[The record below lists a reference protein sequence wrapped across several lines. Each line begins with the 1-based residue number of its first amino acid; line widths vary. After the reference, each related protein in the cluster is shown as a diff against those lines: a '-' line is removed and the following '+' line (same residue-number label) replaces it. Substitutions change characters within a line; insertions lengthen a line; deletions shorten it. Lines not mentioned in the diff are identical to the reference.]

1 MIKKIAPAYSLK
13 GTITPPPDK
22 SISQRAAIFAL
33 LHDGKSII
41 KNYSLAEDPQSTLN
55 CVEMMGAEVHQID
68 QVVMING
75 VGRYGVRALSDELD
89 CGNSGTAMRLLS
101 GVLVGAGISVYL
113 IGDPSLSSRTMKR
126 IIEPLEQM
134 GAHILA
140 RNGEYAPLFVT
151 REDPFIPIEYEL
163 PIASAQ
169 LKSCLLL
176 AGLFGKTPTKII
188 EVSKSRD
195 HTERLLNLNILEE
208 DGKRVISASLKD
220 EIPNQSY
227 TVPADF
233 SAAAFW
239 LVAGSI
245 MPNSEIRMTNVGL
258 NPTRTA
264 LLHILMDMD
273 ADISIL
279 NKHEE
284 GTEPCAD
291 IIVKSAQ
298 LRKIDLDP
306 ALIPNCID
314 ELPILSV
321 AMLFADGTS
330 IISGAEELR
339 HKETD
344 RIIAITKLL
353 DAVGGVYEEMED
365 GLVIRGNPK
374 FKFKSGQFQ
383 SFHDHRIAMA
393 AAILSLKGS
402 SESEIEDAESVAVSY
417 PTFWS
422 DLYELSTP

>member
-1 MIKKIAPAYSLK
+1 MIKKVAPAFSLN

-41 KNYSLAEDPQSTLN
+41 KNYSPAEDPQSTLN
-55 CVEMMGAEVHQID
+55 CVEMLGAEVNQID
-68 QVVMING
+68 QVVTING
-75 VGRYGVRALSDELD
+75 TGRYGVRALSNELD

-101 GVLVGAGISVYL
+101 GVLVGAGAAVYL
-113 IGDPSLSSRTMKR
+113 IGDPSLSSRTMTR

-140 RNGEYAPLFVT
+140 RNGQYAPLFVT
-151 REDPFIPIEYEL
+151 REDPFIPMEYEL

-176 AGLFGKTPTKII
+176 AGLFGETPTKVI
-188 EVSKSRD
+188 ETTPSRD
-195 HTERLLNLNILEE
+195 HTERLLNLNVEE
-208 DGKRVISASLKD
+208 ADGKRVISASIEN

-227 TVPADF
+227 TIPADF

-245 MPNSEIRMTNVGL
+245 MPDSEIRMKNVGL
-258 NPTRTA
+258 NPTRTG
-264 LLHILMDMD
+264 LLNILIAMG
-273 ADISIL
+273 ADITIE
-279 NKHEE
+279 NQHNE
-284 GTEPCAD
+284 GAEPCGD
-291 IIVKSAQ
+291 IIVRSAQ

-306 ALIPNCID
+306 ELIPNCID

-321 AMLFADGTS
+321 AMMFADGTS

-344 RIIAITKLL
+344 RIMAITKLL

-365 GLVIRGNPK
+365 GLVIRGNPE
-374 FKFKSGQFQ
+374 FKFDSGQFQ

-402 SESEIEDAESVAVSY
+402 SESEIEDAESAAVSY
-417 PTFWS
+417 KTFWS
-422 DLYELSTP
+422 DLEGLSA